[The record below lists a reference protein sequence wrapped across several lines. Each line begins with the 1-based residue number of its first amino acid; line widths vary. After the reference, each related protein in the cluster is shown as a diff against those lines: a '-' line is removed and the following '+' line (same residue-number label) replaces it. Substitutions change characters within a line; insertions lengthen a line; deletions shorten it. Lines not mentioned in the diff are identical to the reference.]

1 MSPRLASAASGPPTK
16 LVQWLRFESL
26 VIELAAGLPVERP
39 SIGDGGAAKMSPVR
53 VERLMRMRRREID
66 ATLPVER
73 AIRALIA
80 RDETPRIDL
89 VADALGTSVR
99 TLQRRLADAGASFK
113 TLLDRSRLAAAVHVL
128 QHTDAKVVDI
138 ALDLGYSE
146 HAHFSRAFRRWMGLT
161 PREYR
166 RAMRTTSTPL
176 RQEWRHERTST
187 RRPSVAAQPRP
198 SSSR

>member
-1 MSPRLASAASGPPTK
+1 
-16 LVQWLRFESL
+16 
-26 VIELAAGLPVERP
+26 
-39 SIGDGGAAKMSPVR
+39 
-53 VERLMRMRRREID
+53 MRMRRGEID

-89 VADALGTSVR
+89 VAHALGTSVR
-99 TLQRRLADAGASFK
+99 TLQRRLADAGSSFM

-146 HAHFSRAFRRWMGLT
+146 HAHFSRAFRRWMGLA

-166 RAMRTTSTPL
+166 RSMR
-176 RQEWRHERTST
+176 
-187 RRPSVAAQPRP
+187 
-198 SSSR
+198 SRSAGGMGT

>member
-1 MSPRLASAASGPPTK
+1 M
-16 LVQWLRFESL
+16 
-26 VIELAAGLPVERP
+26 
-39 SIGDGGAAKMSPVR
+39 
-53 VERLMRMRRREID
+53 MRMERGEID

-80 RDETPRIDL
+80 RDETPRINL

-99 TLQRRLADAGASFK
+99 TLQRRLADAGSSFMM
-113 TLLDRSRLAAAVHVL
+113 LLDRSRLAAAVDVL

-146 HAHFSRAFRRWMGLT
+146 QAHFSRAFRRWMGLA

-166 RAMRTTSTPL
+166 RSMRTT
-176 RQEWRHERTST
+176 HTSQAGVET
-187 RRPSVAAQPRP
+187 
-198 SSSR
+198 